1 MKIEKFCGFANGRW
15 LGDQKFEHN
24 DGRITERKGA
34 NPILVYCGNDGIKR
48 HGHYWRAGEVQP
60 RLGKYLNTWRGK
72 EADDSQADWLKTE
85 EEEAGEQEV

>member
-34 NPILVYCGNDGIKR
+34 NPFWSIAATTASSVMATTGGLERFSRDWASTYT
-48 HGHYWRAGEVQP
+48 HGVVRRPTTVRPIG
-60 RLGKYLNTWRGK
+60 
-72 EADDSQADWLKTE
+72 
-85 EEEAGEQEV
+85 